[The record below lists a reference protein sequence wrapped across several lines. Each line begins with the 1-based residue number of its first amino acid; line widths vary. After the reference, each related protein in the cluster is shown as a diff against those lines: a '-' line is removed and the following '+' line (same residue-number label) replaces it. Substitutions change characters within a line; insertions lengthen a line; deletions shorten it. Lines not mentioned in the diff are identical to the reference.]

1 MSNRQEDISVLLNC
15 ISEKKAKNKSEAID
29 NEFGMVRNELLNT
42 IYRGSQMPR
51 ILYLRALKYAAMTF
65 IPEKR
70 SNGTTAVPSNVKK
83 IYVQIIKCYLRRE
96 GYQIMPELSKIDV
109 AYACGRMFAT
119 IEQLQ
124 YKYCK
129 YNGKTLN
136 KNLAQSY
143 FSGAMKHPGSIFP
156 IISKLSILYLNNI
169 KNGKVYISKLLG
181 EIANEIG
188 NLYPDTFS
196 KEEQGSFVL
205 GYYQQRSV
213 FFSKKETND
222 TDTEN
227 EEEDK

>member
-1 MSNRQEDISVLLNC
+1 
-15 ISEKKAKNKSEAID
+15 
-29 NEFGMVRNELLNT
+29 
-42 IYRGSQMPR
+42 
-51 ILYLRALKYAAMTF
+51 
-65 IPEKR
+65 
-70 SNGTTAVPSNVKK
+70 
-83 IYVQIIKCYLRRE
+83 
-96 GYQIMPELSKIDV
+96 
-109 AYACGRMFAT
+109 
-119 IEQLQ
+119 
-124 YKYCK
+124 
-129 YNGKTLN
+129 
-136 KNLAQSY
+136 
-143 FSGAMKHPGSIFP
+143 MKHPGSIFP

-169 KNGKVYISKLLG
+169 KNGKVYISKLRG